1 MRWSVEAAAAVAM
14 AAFAPETILVAGQRQ
29 FSADTASVS
38 GTIGLPDK
46 FAEVAGPDWLQFTR
60 VSLVGPRETFQVVPF
75 RSGSFEIRDVPPG
88 SFQLL
93 VHHPKLSFDPVRVDV
108 HFDDLKVVAHLMDPL
123 FRKASQRLKV
133 PFGLAP
139 SGVQEFFK
147 QREPFNVMAI
157 LANPMA
163 LMMLVMCGLMFIMP
177 KITPE
182 LSEEDKKQI
191 ADEGGFAAQ
200 MLGLSGGGSA
210 AGGSNN
216 AAQSSGGGGSGGAA
230 GARKRRG

>member
-1 MRWSVEAAAAVAM
+1 MRWSEAVAV
-14 AAFAPETILVAGQRQ
+14 AALAFAPASIFVAGQRE
-29 FSADTASVS
+29 FIADTASVS

-46 FAEVAGPDWLQFTR
+46 FAEFAGPDWLQLTR
-60 VSLVGPRETFQVVPF
+60 VALVGPRETFQVIPF
-75 RSGSFEIRDVPPG
+75 RSGSFEIPDVPPG

-93 VHHPKLSFDPVRVDV
+93 VTHPKLSFDPVRVDV
-108 HFDDLKVVAHLMDPL
+108 QFDDLKVVAHLMDPL
-123 FRKASQRLKV
+123 YRKGSQRLKV

-139 SGVQEFFK
+139 SGVQGFFK

-182 LSEEDKKQI
+182 LSEDDKKQI
-191 ADEGGFAAQ
+191 ADEGGFAAT
-200 MLGLSGGGSA
+200 MLGLGGGGAAAATNAAVAAPSSGSGGGA
-210 AGGSNN
+210 K
-216 AAQSSGGGGSGGAA
+216 
-230 GARKRRG
+230 KRRG